1 MAREPRQLLSASL
14 QSAQRIA
21 SGVKFAGWIP
31 NSIEPDMLALEEN
44 IQTLAKRLGAL
55 YL

>member
-21 SGVKFAGWIP
+21 
-31 NSIEPDMLALEEN
+31 
-44 IQTLAKRLGAL
+44 KRGIIKSEDLGRTDRERL
-55 YL
+55 LKKDWSTGC